1 MLALGML
8 AVATVGGKVRAM
20 VLVGVPR
27 DFNGADR
34 FLAFVGVTMLAVAF
48 WELLVY
54 SVAMTVSQTQFKVK
68 SRLRALSFRQSSGCQ
83 WTLGAVTN

>member
-8 AVATVGGKVRAM
+8 VVATVGGKVRAM
-20 VLVGVPR
+20 VLVGVAR

-34 FLAFVGVTMLAVAF
+34 FLAFVGVTALAVAL

-54 SVAMTVSQTQFKVK
+54 SAATTVSQTQ
-68 SRLRALSFRQSSGCQ
+68 LR
-83 WTLGAVTN
+83 